1 MKYEIYNGEQ
11 VGTAEWQA
19 PGRVGL
25 TVKDPDQRRWF
36 ESFFATEDSTLD
48 GPVECASMTS
58 AERGDSSEVAFAR
71 ALYRLGFYAYKFRA
85 ATHAKGGAKGT

>member
-1 MKYEIYNGEQ
+1 
-11 VGTAEWQA
+11 
-19 PGRVGL
+19 
-25 TVKDPDQRRWF
+25 
-36 ESFFATEDSTLD
+36 LD

-58 AERGDSSEVAFAR
+58 AERGDSSEEAFAR